1 MGWVAYS
8 VRALADAGAVSRSSF
23 AAAGPVP
30 AVAATVGALLL
41 ASAVIDARSRTFP
54 NALFAGLACSCAALS
69 WAVGGWA
76 RLACSCAALSW
87 AVGGW
92 ARLAGCTAASLAMGA
107 ALTAFELGWRRLHGG
122 APGMGMG
129 DVKFLAAMALWRP
142 FDALASFALGMLFL
156 ACAGAVLRRGS
167 LPLLPF
173 AVPAFVALQ
182 IARALGIAT

>member
-1 MGWVAYS
+1 MGWIAYS
-8 VRALADAGAVSRSSF
+8 VRALSDAGAMSRSSL
-23 AAAGPVP
+23 AAVGPVP
-30 AVAATVGALLL
+30 ALAATVGALLL
-41 ASAVIDARSRTFP
+41 ASAVIDARSRAFP

-76 RLACSCAALSW
+76 RLAGCA
-87 AVGGW
+87 
-92 ARLAGCTAASLAMGA
+92 AASLAMGA

-129 DVKFLAAMALWRP
+129 DVKFLAALALWRP

-156 ACAGAVLRRGS
+156 ACAGVVLRRAS

>member
-8 VRALADAGAVSRSSF
+8 VRALSDAGAALRSSF
-23 AAAGPVP
+23 AAVGLIP
-30 AVAATVGALLL
+30 ALAAVVGVLLL

-54 NALFAGLACSCAALS
+54 NVLFAGLACSCAAM
-69 WAVGGWA
+69 
-76 RLACSCAALSW
+76 SW

-92 ARLAGCTAASLAMGA
+92 ARLAGCAAASLAMGA
-107 ALTAFELGWRRLHGG
+107 ALTVFELGWRRLHGG

-129 DVKFLAAMALWRP
+129 DVKFLAALALWRP

-167 LPLLPF
+167 LPLMPF

>member
-1 MGWVAYS
+1 MGWIAYS
-8 VRALADAGAVSRSSF
+8 VRALSDAGAMSRSSF
-23 AAAGPVP
+23 ATVGPVP
-30 AVAATVGALLL
+30 ALAALVGALLL
-41 ASAVIDARSRTFP
+41 ASAVIDVRSRAFP

-69 WAVGGWA
+69 WAVGGW
-76 RLACSCAALSW
+76 S
-87 AVGGW
+87 
-92 ARLAGCTAASLAMGA
+92 RLAGCAAASLAMGA
-107 ALTAFELGWRRLHGG
+107 ALTAFELGWRRVHGG

-129 DVKFLAAMALWRP
+129 DVKFLAALALWRP

-156 ACAGAVLRRGS
+156 ACAGVVLRRGS

>member
-76 RLACSCAALSW
+76 RLA
-87 AVGGW
+87 
-92 ARLAGCTAASLAMGA
+92 GCTAASLAMGA
-107 ALTAFELGWRRLHGG
+107 ALTAFELGWRRVHGG

-129 DVKFLAAMALWRP
+129 DVKFLAALALWRP
-142 FDALASFALGMLFL
+142 LDALASFALGMLFL
-156 ACAGAVLRRGS
+156 ACAGVVLRRGS

-173 AVPAFVALQ
+173 AVPAFVVLQ
-182 IARALGIAT
+182 IARALGIAM